1 MTRSFMG
8 RYADIIIFLALVAFF
23 FAGPADVRAQ
33 HDYIRISDP
42 FLRKIPIAVPRFAA
56 LDPGQADSPI
66 AGEATALLSETIDF
80 TGYFRILDRKSY
92 LQDPQKQELAE
103 DTINFRNW
111 TTIGA
116 ELLITGGYR
125 VEGKVLTMELRLL
138 DTFKEKLLIGKRY
151 QGGLDDQRRIIRRF
165 CGDLFFHLTGTR
177 GIFDSKIAFVSNGS
191 GNKEIYT
198 CDFDGH
204 NIRRITYSD
213 NITMSPAWSSDG
225 KWLAYVSYLK
235 GKPDIYIKHMKE
247 KHGTVISKKG
257 LNIAPVWVPDEFA
270 LSATLSF
277 SGDPEIYL
285 LTGTGKII
293 KRLTKSWGIDVSPT
307 WSPDGKKMAFV
318 SNRSGSPQIYM
329 MTVDTG
335 QVERLTF
342 EGGYNTSPSWSP
354 RGDRIAYSGAANGQT
369 NIYTITTDGRQLI
382 QLTQNAGSNESP
394 CWSPDGSLIAF
405 SSTREGE
412 AKLYVMTIYGTDQR
426 RLLTMPG
433 AQTDP
438 AWSPRILND

>member
-8 RYADIIIFLALVAFF
+8 RYGNIIRILALVGCF
-23 FAGPADVRAQ
+23 FAGTTAVEAQ

-42 FLRKIPIAVPRFAA
+42 FLRKIPIAIPLFVA

-66 AGEATALLSETIDF
+66 TGEATALLSETIDF
-80 TGYFRILDRKSY
+80 TGYFNILDRKSY
-92 LQDPQKQELAE
+92 LQDPQKTELAE
-103 DTINFRNW
+103 DTVNFRNW

-125 VEGKVLTMELRLL
+125 VEGQTLTMELRLL
-138 DTFKEKLLIGKRY
+138 DTFKEKLLVGKRY

-165 CGDLFFHLTGTR
+165 CGDVFFYLTGHR
-177 GIFDSKIAFVSNGS
+177 GIFDSKISFVSNGS

-204 NIRRITYSD
+204 DIRRITYVD

-225 KWLAYVSYLK
+225 NWLAYVSYLK
-235 GKPDIYIKHMKE
+235 RKPDIYIKHLKE
-247 KHGTVISKKG
+247 KRGTVISKKG
-257 LNIAPVWVPDEFA
+257 LNIAPAWVPGEFV

-293 KRLTKSWGIDVSPT
+293 KRLTKSWGIDVSPA

-318 SNRSGSPQIYM
+318 SNRSGSPQIYI

-342 EGGYNTSPSWSP
+342 DGSYNTSPSWSP
-354 RGDRIAYSGAANGQT
+354 RGDRIAYSAAGNGQT
-369 NIYTITTDGRQLI
+369 NIYTITIDGRQLI
-382 QLTQNAGSNESP
+382 QLTQNAGNNESP

-412 AKLYVMTIYGTDQR
+412 PRLYVMTIYGTDQR

-438 AWSPRILND
+438 AWSPRILNN

>member
-1 MTRSFMG
+1 MG
-8 RYADIIIFLALVAFF
+8 RYGNIILFLTMAGLFF
-23 FAGPADVRAQ
+23 MGPATAQAQ

-42 FLRKIPIAVPRFAA
+42 FLRKIPIAIPLFSA
-56 LDPGQADSPI
+56 LEPGQTGNPI
-66 AGEATALLSETIDF
+66 TREASDLLSDTMEF
-80 TGYFRILDRKSY
+80 TGYFKILDRKSF
-92 LQDPQKQELAE
+92 LLDPRKPELTV
-103 DTINFRNW
+103 DSINFRNW

-116 ELLITGGYR
+116 ELLITGGFR
-125 VEGKVLTMELRLL
+125 VKGDTLTMDLRLL
-138 DTFKEKLLIGKRY
+138 DTFKGKLLIGKRY
-151 QGGLDDQRRIIRRF
+151 QGGIADQRRIIRRF
-165 CGDLFFHLTGTR
+165 CGDIFNHLIGTR
-177 GIFDSKIAFVSNGS
+177 GIFDSKIAFVSTGS
-191 GNKEIYT
+191 GKKEIYT

-204 NIRRITYSD
+204 NIRRITYND

-225 KWLAYVSYLK
+225 KWLAFVSYAR
-235 GKPDIYIKHMKE
+235 GKPDIYIKHLRK
-247 KHGTVISKKG
+247 KHGTVISRKG
-257 LNIAPVWVPDEFA
+257 LNISPAWLPDEFYLA
-270 LSATLSF
+270 AVLSF

-307 WSPDGKKMAFV
+307 WSPDGKKLAFV
-318 SNRSGSPQIYM
+318 SNRSGSPQIYI

-354 RGDRIAYSGAANGQT
+354 RGDRIAYSGVENGQT
-369 NIYTITTDGRQLI
+369 NIYTITIDGRQLI
-382 QLTQNAGSNESP
+382 QLTQNAGNNESP

-405 SSTREGE
+405 SSTREGT
-412 AKLYVMTIYGTDQR
+412 ARIYVMTIYGTDQR